1 MQDSAS
7 PRELLTS
14 SPKAK
19 AHLSLTALTPLHGSY
34 YYGLSG
40 PATVED
46 EPLAGRM
53 GKVVRSSDGRFL
65 FSPNLV

>member
-1 MQDSAS
+1 MQPSAS

-46 EPLAGRM
+46 EPLAAWSGRWFEIPTA
-53 GKVVRSSDGRFL
+53 VL